1 MSFKVVVAC
10 EMSRKRRCWCKHS
23 VGFCVFPRRITWTT
37 LLPRRYPSNAP
48 SSLISHFPIMPHFPE
63 KLTSGTPRAA
73 ASKEPSHPQ
82 CQNTIATLNA
92 MSKLPKFDSLF
103 PTDKTER
110 AFPPLYSHDRDELLR
125 YARFKTAIPARFQE
139 GKNLLAQNQQPR
151 SFERG

>member
-1 MSFKVVVAC
+1 
-10 EMSRKRRCWCKHS
+10 MSRKRRCWCKHS

-92 MSKLPKFDSLF
+92 MSNYPSSTAYFRRTRRSAHSLHYTLMIVTSYCDTLDSRLQFQLGFKRGRIFWPKTNSPAASKEVKLGQ
-103 PTDKTER
+103 TQMTR
-110 AFPPLYSHDRDELLR
+110 
-125 YARFKTAIPARFQE
+125 
-139 GKNLLAQNQQPR
+139 
-151 SFERG
+151 